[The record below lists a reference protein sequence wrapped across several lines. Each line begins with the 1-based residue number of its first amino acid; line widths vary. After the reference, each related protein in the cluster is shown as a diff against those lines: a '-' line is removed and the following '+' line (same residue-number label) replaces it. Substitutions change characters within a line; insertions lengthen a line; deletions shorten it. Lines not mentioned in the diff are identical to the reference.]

1 MEEKQIVTIDL
12 GSQKLAVS
20 VSTPQADGSAS
31 LLAYSEFASAGIN
44 RGRISNPSRLSV
56 ALRKAL
62 DCTENYLSTHIVQ
75 VGVNLQKYDIRQKEV
90 TMSSSYEEGHSINVE
105 DLENLEG
112 LAWDHA
118 KNENPTEEIV
128 GLVAQSFDVE
138 DDEINIRQK
147 DVVGMMGNRLTGHY
161 KVFSA
166 KSNVYLQIYKAFKD
180 AGIDNVRAVF
190 VPHRAG
196 AAVLTA
202 GEMESGVA
210 VFDLGAGASSVSVFY
225 GGALRHYG
233 AIPFGGNSVTA
244 DIQNLCGID
253 ETLAENIKMGYGGCM
268 PDKLESLGEKTIKI
282 HDAASGNKIEITAK
296 YLSEIIT
303 ARMREIIDALLY
315 ELQVSGYADRL
326 KNGIVVVGGGANML
340 NICHLIKAMSGY
352 NAKVGT
358 PSRKLIKGEFAQFHT
373 ASTASSAGLIMEFIG
388 KNELKCTEEVQEE
401 AAKAVEDIT
410 KEAASIVEPEPK
422 PEQET
427 RPEPEP
433 EIDLGGLFRHE
444 GEEEEK
450 KEKKDF
456 WRISNVIKK
465 RSEEDA
471 ARKRE
476 EKARRQAEQKEKAEN
491 KDKGFLEGLFGGDYL
506 NDEDP
511 DNQI

>member
-1 MEEKQIVTIDL
+1 MEEKKIVTIDL
-12 GSQKLAVS
+12 GTQKLGVS
-20 VSTPQADGSAS
+20 VSTPMADGSAS

-44 RGRISNPSRLSV
+44 RGRISNPSRLSA
-56 ALRKAL
+56 ALRQAL

-90 TMSSSYEEGHSINVE
+90 TMSASYEDGHSIAAE
-105 DLENLEG
+105 DMENLEG
-112 LAWDHA
+112 LAWDQA
-118 KNENPTEEIV
+118 KIDNPSEEIV

-138 DDEINIRQK
+138 DDINIRQK

-166 KSNVYLQIYKAFKD
+166 KSNVYLQIDKAFKD
-180 AGIDNVRAVF
+180 AGIDKVRAAF

-196 AAVLTA
+196 ISVLTP
-202 GEMESGVA
+202 GEMEGGVA

-233 AIPFGGNSVTA
+233 AVPFGGNSVTA

-253 ETLAENIKMGYGGCM
+253 ENLAENIKMGYGGCM

-282 HDAASGNKIEITAK
+282 HDTASGNKIEITAK

-315 ELQVSGYADRL
+315 ELQLSGYADKL

-358 PSRKLIKGEFAQFHT
+358 PSRTLIKGEFAQFHT

-388 KNELKCTEEVQEE
+388 KNGLKCTEEVEETPQEPVE
-401 AAKAVEDIT
+401 EVAPAAAAV
-410 KEAASIVEPEPK
+410 A
-422 PEQET
+422 
-427 RPEPEP
+427 EPEP
-433 EIDLGGLFRHE
+433 EVSLADLFSHE
-444 GEEEEK
+444 QDDEKPEESENWLVSTFKKKKEEK
-450 KEKKDF
+450 KKEAAARK
-456 WRISNVIKK
+456 
-465 RSEEDA
+465 EE
-471 ARKRE
+471 RKRE
-476 EKARRQAEQKEKAEN
+476 EEARREAEQKEKAEN
-491 KDKGFLEGLFGGDYL
+491 KEKGFLGGLFGGDYL

>member
-12 GSQKLAVS
+12 GTQKLAVS
-20 VSTPQADGSAS
+20 VSTPMADGSAS

-56 ALRKAL
+56 ALRQAL

-90 TMSSSYEEGHSINVE
+90 TMSTSYEDGHSISAE
-105 DLENLEG
+105 DVENLEV
-112 LAWDHA
+112 LAWDQA
-118 KNENPTEEIV
+118 KNENPLEEIV

-166 KSNVYLQIYKAFKD
+166 KSNVYLQIDKAFKD

-196 AAVLTA
+196 ATVLTA

-233 AIPFGGNSVTA
+233 AVPFGGNSVTA

-282 HDAASGNKIEITAK
+282 NDAASGNKIEITAK

-315 ELQVSGYADRL
+315 ELQISGYADSL

-352 NAKVGT
+352 NAKIGT

-388 KNELKCTEEVQEE
+388 QNGLKCTEEVEETVQEPVE
-401 AAKAVEDIT
+401 EIAPVAA
-410 KEAASIVEPEPK
+410 AAA
-422 PEQET
+422 
-427 RPEPEP
+427 EPEP
-433 EIDLGGLFRHE
+433 EVSLADLFSHE
-444 GEEEEK
+444 PDDDKPEDSENWLLSTFKKKKEEKKRQSEEAAARKEERKREEAARREEEK
-450 KEKKDF
+450 K
-456 WRISNVIKK
+456 
-465 RSEEDA
+465 A
-471 ARKRE
+471 
-476 EKARRQAEQKEKAEN
+476 KAEN
-491 KDKGFLEGLFGGDYL
+491 KGNSLFGDIFGGGFL